1 MTELQ
6 PTIQD
11 LEGKVALVTGASR
24 GIGEAIAMMLAA
36 SGADCV
42 LTSRKPEAVAGAAAS
57 IVAKGYKAIS
67 LACHAGKMDQI
78 ELLVKDVERRFGKVD
93 ILVNN
98 AATSPQVGPMMTA
111 TEAAWDK
118 TFDVN
123 VKGAFFLTQQLVP
136 LIIRAG
142 GGAVVNIA
150 SIEGV
155 RPGNTRGVYSMTKAA
170 VVSMTRSW
178 ARELA
183 ESNIRVNAILPGLV
197 YTRMA
202 RTVIDDPEVY
212 AQYMKDIPMHRHGTP
227 DELARAAL
235 FLATDASSYM
245 TGSLLTVD
253 GGVLA

>member
-1 MTELQ
+1 MDTS
-6 PTIQD
+6 TRD

-24 GIGEAIAMMLAA
+24 GIGEAIAMILAA
-36 SGADCV
+36 NGADCV
-42 LTSRKPEAVAGAAAS
+42 LTSRKPEAIADAAAN
-57 IVAKGYKAIS
+57 ILAKGYKATSIP
-67 LACHAGKMDQI
+67 CHAGKLDEI
-78 ELLVKDVERRFGKVD
+78 DDLVTEVERRFGRLD

-98 AATSPQVGPMMTA
+98 AATSPHVGPMLTA

-123 VKGAFFLTQQLVP
+123 VKGMFFLTQRVVP
-136 LIIRAG
+136 LMIRAG
-142 GGAVVNIA
+142 KGAIVNIA

-170 VVSMTRSW
+170 VLSMTRSW
-178 ARELA
+178 ARELS
-183 ESNIRVNAILPGLV
+183 ESNIRVNAVLPGLV

-202 RTVIDDPEVY
+202 RTIIDDPEVY
-212 AQYMKDIPMHRHGTP
+212 AQYMKDIPMHRPGTP
-227 DELARAAL
+227 DELARAVL

>member
-6 PTIQD
+6 STIHD
-11 LEGKVALVTGASR
+11 LDGKVALITGASR

-42 LTSRKPEAVAGAAAS
+42 LTSRKPEAVAEAAAR
-57 IVAKGYKAIS
+57 IVATGYKATS
-67 LACHAGKMDQI
+67 MACHAGKMDQI
-78 ELLVKDVERRFGKVD
+78 EVLVKDVERRFGKVD

-123 VKGAFFLTQQLVP
+123 VKGVFFLTQRVVP

-142 GGAVVNIA
+142 GGAVINIA

-170 VVSMTRSW
+170 VISMTRSW

-197 YTRMA
+197 HTRMA
-202 RTVIDDPEVY
+202 RSVIDDPEVY
-212 AQYMKDIPMHRHGTP
+212 AGYMKDIPMHRHGTP

>member
-1 MTELQ
+1 LHSTNL
-6 PTIQD
+6 D
-11 LEGKVALVTGASR
+11 LEGKIALITGASR
-24 GIGEAIAMMLAA
+24 GIGEAIAMALAG
-36 SGADCV
+36 SGAHCV
-42 LTSRKPEAVAGAAAS
+42 LTSRKPEAVAEAAAK
-57 IVAKGYKAIS
+57 IVAKGYKATSI
-67 LACHAGKMDQI
+67 ACHAGELDQI
-78 ELLVKDVERRFGKVD
+78 ADLAEEVERRFGKLDV
-93 ILVNN
+93 LVNN
-98 AATSPQVGPMMTA
+98 AATSPQTGPMMTA

-123 VKGAFFLTQQLVP
+123 VKGIFFLTQRVVP
-136 LIIRAG
+136 LMIRAG

-170 VVSMTRSW
+170 LVSMTRSW

-183 ESNIRVNAILPGLV
+183 ESNIRVNAVLPGLV

-212 AQYMKDIPMHRHGTP
+212 AQYMKDIPMHRHGKP

-253 GGVLA
+253 GGALA

>member
-1 MTELQ
+1 MSNH
-6 PTIQD
+6 D
-11 LEGKVALVTGASR
+11 LEGKIALITGASR
-24 GIGEAIAMMLAA
+24 GIGEAIANVLAA
-36 SGADCV
+36 RGAHCV
-42 LTSRKPEAVAGAAAS
+42 LSSRKSEGVAEAAAK
-57 IVAKGYKAIS
+57 IIAKGHKATSI
-67 LACHAGKMDQI
+67 ACHAGDMDQI
-78 ELLVKDVERRFGKVD
+78 HNLVQDLEGRFGKLD

-98 AATSPQVGPMMTA
+98 AATSPHVGPMLTA

-123 VKGAFFLTQQLVP
+123 VKGMFFLTQRVVP
-136 LIIRAG
+136 LMICAG
-142 GGAVVNIA
+142 RGAIVNIA

-178 ARELA
+178 ARELT
-183 ESNIRVNAILPGLV
+183 ESNIRVNAVLPGLV

-202 RTVIDDPEVY
+202 RTIIDDPEVY
-212 AQYMKDIPMHRHGTP
+212 GQYMKDIPMHRPGTP
-227 DELARAAL
+227 DELAQAAL